1 MTGIDINDN
10 TSRIQITMLG
20 SFEIRRGD
28 KAVGD
33 NISRT
38 HKIWNLLE
46 YLITF
51 RDKDLSQND
60 LISAL
65 WPDDSSENPANALKN
80 LIYRIRT
87 TLANS
92 GIQTDQEFVVYRRGS
107 YCWNREVDCD
117 IDVMQFEQLCKE
129 AQDPELEEEARVQKY
144 LKAVELYKGDF
155 LPKSSFE
162 EWVVPVSTYYHTL
175 YLNSVHR
182 LLEILM
188 DRRDYQKVV
197 EVCEKAIMIDQ
208 FDEKIHEQLILAF
221 YNVGWQQKALE
232 HYDYVT
238 NLFYRELGVKASDRL
253 RSIYRDIIKTEKNVE
268 TDLDI
273 IKNDLREATS
283 VEGAFFCEYEIFKDV
298 YRLEARS
305 IARNGQTVYIGLLTV
320 TDFNSGIPDSKL
332 LNNAMDRLEGVIRN
346 SLRRGDVVARFSA
359 AQYVVLLPTVT
370 FENGLRV
377 LERIVKRFSREHRN
391 IPVIIHTKLQPLD
404 PIPL

>member
-1 MTGIDINDN
+1 MEEINSAD
-10 TSRIQITMLG
+10 SSKVQITMLG

-28 KAVGD
+28 KAIGD

-65 WPDDSSENPANALKN
+65 WPDDSSDNPANALKN

-87 TLANS
+87 TLAAS
-92 GIQTDQEFVVYRRGS
+92 GIQTDEEFVTYRRGS
-107 YCWNREVDCD
+107 YCWNKEIDCQ
-117 IDVMQFEQLCKE
+117 IDVSLFENLCKE
-129 AQDPELEEEARVQKY
+129 AQEAGLEEEAQIQKC
-144 LKAVELYKGDF
+144 LQAVDIYKGDF

-175 YLNSVHR
+175 YLNAVHR
-182 LLEILM
+182 LLDLLM

-197 EVCEKAIMIDQ
+197 EVCEKAIIIDR
-208 FDEKIHEQLILAF
+208 FDEKLHEQLILAF

-232 HYDYVT
+232 HYDYIT
-238 NLFYRELGVKASDRL
+238 NLFYRELGVKVSDRL
-253 RSIYRDIIKTEKNVE
+253 RSIYRDIIKTEKSVE

-298 YRLEARS
+298 YRLQARS

-320 TDFNSGIPDSKL
+320 TDFNSGIPDPKL
-332 LNNAMDRLEGVIRN
+332 LNNAMDHLEGAIRL
-346 SLRRGDVVARFSA
+346 SLRKGDVAARFSA

-370 FENGLRV
+370 FESGSKV
-377 LERIVKRFSREHRN
+377 LERIIKRFSREHRN